1 MVLSIFI
8 QDDKKVKTKPAAP
21 PKKTKVD
28 LSNPLEKEKADTLA
42 GIEKSKEALEKYN
55 DKLNK
60 LREAKDKM
68 QSIE

>member
-1 MVLSIFI
+1 MLLK
-8 QDDKKVKTKPAAP
+8 DDKKSKAKPAAP

-68 QSIE
+68 QSNFSF